1 MYKLIALDMDGT
13 LLKKDKTISS
23 QTKEALNAARDKGV
37 KIVLASGRPIEG
49 LNRYLEEL
57 DLIKDDEYVLSYNGA
72 LVQNIKTKEIIAG
85 TVLHGS
91 DLKKLKK
98 LSDKLGVFIHAFSK
112 KDGLIVQT
120 MNEYTQIEANINGI
134 NIIQKEFEKI
144 DDNEDMIKIMMIDSK
159 ENIDYAFEHLP
170 NDIKDEYTVVRS
182 ADIFLEFLHK
192 DSNKGTGLEALANHL
207 GIKREEVIAAGDAGN
222 DIHMIEYAGLGV
234 AMENAFDEVK
244 KITNYITT
252 SNEEEGITNVI
263 KKFIL

>member
-23 QTKEALNAARDKGV
+23 QTKEALKNARNKGV
-37 KIVLASGRPIEG
+37 KVVLASGRPIEG

-57 DLIKDDEYVLSYNGA
+57 DLIKENEYVLSYNGA

-85 TVLHGS
+85 TVLHGN
-91 DLKKLKK
+91 DLKELHA
-98 LSDKLGVFIHAFSK
+98 LSKKLGVFIHAFSK
-112 KDGLIVQT
+112 EQGLIVDV
-120 MNEYTQIEANINGI
+120 MNEYTQIEADINGI
-134 NIIQKEFEKI
+134 NITQKDFVTI
-144 DDNEDMIKIMMIDSK
+144 DNNEDMIKIMMIDSK
-159 ENIDYAFEHLP
+159 ENIDHAFENLP
-170 NDIKDEYTVVRS
+170 NDIKEKYTVVRS

-207 GIKREEVIAAGDAGN
+207 GIKKEEVIAVGDAGN

-244 KITNYITT
+244 KTANYITT
-252 SNEEEGITNVI
+252 SNEEEGIAKVI
-263 KKFIL
+263 EKFIL